1 MIGSGQP
8 TNSSSNQSI
17 YANTSNVANQNVNN
31 SQQINSEY
39 SKYFLLINLNFYID
53 NK

>member
-17 YANTSNVANQNVNN
+17 YANTSNVANQNVTN
-31 SQQINSEY
+31 SQQMNSEY
-39 SKYFLLINLNFYID
+39 SI
-53 NK
+53 